1 LLPTAHG
8 GSKVHF
14 SRGFPPAT
22 FRLQGLVTLLTAYAL
37 QSLAGFIS
45 HRQRS
50 WDSPFGAFSS
60 RKVSA
65 SITGR
70 IDPLTVSPASAP
82 IAEAMSRLGR
92 PRFLGLDP
100 FESPWRSSGGLIRR
114 PLDAPLGLSL
124 PGLAIGGLARAF
136 AQTPLTRFPDVTIT
150 HPARRRLRVS
160 LSLRPASPIH
170 QRRNAKPGEAA
181 LIGFPHRFNPGRS
194 DEEPTWI

>member
-70 IDPLTVSPASAP
+70 IDPPTVSPASAP

-124 PGLAIGGLARAF
+124 PGLAIEGLARTFTRAPLARF
-136 AQTPLTRFPDVTIT
+136 ADLTIT
-150 HPARRRLRVS
+150 RHTRRRLRVS
-160 LSLRPASPIH
+160 INLQPASPANDAEAPRPK
-170 QRRNAKPGEAA
+170 RRP
-181 LIGFPHRFNPGRS
+181 S
-194 DEEPTWI
+194 